1 MGYHYNLEKILRE
14 HDERT
19 RNMIKSEMKSRN
31 RVDISLDEYE
41 KMKEEINRISFSLQN
56 KIDYLVKIIEK
67 LGIPIEISDIVN
79 TESIITFCD
88 DDIVADKRKY
98 RIEFT
103 VDLHKV
109 SGTDKYKKYKHYE

>member
-1 MGYHYNLEKILRE
+1 MGYRYNLEKILSE
-14 HDERT
+14 HDQKISNT
-19 RNMIKSEMKSRN
+19 IKSEIKNRN
-31 RVDISLDEYE
+31 RVDISLEEYE
-41 KMKEEINRISFSLQN
+41 KMKDKADKISFSLQN

-79 TESIITFCD
+79 TDSITTFCD
-88 DDIVADKRKY
+88 DDILSNKRKY

-109 SGTDKYKKYKHYE
+109 RDMDKYKRYKY